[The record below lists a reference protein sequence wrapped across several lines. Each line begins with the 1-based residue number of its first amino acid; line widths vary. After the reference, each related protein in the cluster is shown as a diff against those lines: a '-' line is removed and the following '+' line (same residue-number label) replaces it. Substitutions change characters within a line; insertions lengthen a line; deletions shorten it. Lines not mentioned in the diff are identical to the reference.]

1 MTKRSVNPNLVNIM
15 NKSLL
20 FIIVSYVFLTG
31 CANTLTGMRED
42 ISKPFVYMGKVGERI
57 AGKPVEE
64 TKNKD

>member
-1 MTKRSVNPNLVNIM
+1 MYKP
-15 NKSLL
+15 LL
-20 FIIVSYVFLTG
+20 FLIVSYVFLTG

-64 TKNKD
+64 QKVEK